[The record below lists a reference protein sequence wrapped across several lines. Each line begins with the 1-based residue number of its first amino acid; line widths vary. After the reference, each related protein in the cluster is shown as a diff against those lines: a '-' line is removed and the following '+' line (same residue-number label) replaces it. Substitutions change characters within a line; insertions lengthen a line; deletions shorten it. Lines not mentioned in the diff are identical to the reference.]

1 MFSGKRNIIFPDNA
15 RKIIFQRNFFGKTI
29 FSGCLGKENV
39 VFRAVGVCISFEVMK
54 CLAEVG
60 LHVHLQQALSIVLV

>member
-15 RKIIFQRNFFGKTI
+15 RKIIFQRNFFRKAI
-29 FSGCLGKENV
+29 FSGRLGKKMWFFV
-39 VFRAVGVCISFEVMK
+39 QWSFEVVK

-60 LHVHLQQALSIVLV
+60 LHVYLEQALSIVLV